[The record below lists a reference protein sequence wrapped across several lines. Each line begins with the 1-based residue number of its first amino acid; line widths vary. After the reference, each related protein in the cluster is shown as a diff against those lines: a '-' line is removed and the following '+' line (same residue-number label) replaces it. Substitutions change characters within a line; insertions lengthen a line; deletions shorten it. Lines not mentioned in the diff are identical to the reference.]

1 MIKHRSFSYLCI
13 GENHG
18 TVLVYTNRSISI
30 KKNDL
35 YIIAKEFIFNLP
47 ERPFLTIDHSKSCIK
62 SHVRKAF
69 IFFIQ
74 SRR

>member
-1 MIKHRSFSYLCI
+1 MIKHRSFPYLC
-13 GENHG
+13 

-30 KKNDL
+30 KNDI

-62 SHVRKAF
+62 SHVRKVF
-69 IFFIQ
+69 IFLFKVGDN
-74 SRR
+74 